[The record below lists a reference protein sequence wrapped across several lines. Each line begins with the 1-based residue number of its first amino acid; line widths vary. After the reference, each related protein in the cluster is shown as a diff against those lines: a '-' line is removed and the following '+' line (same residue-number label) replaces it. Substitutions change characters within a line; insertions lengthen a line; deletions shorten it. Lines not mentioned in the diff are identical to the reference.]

1 MKEVI
6 PTKVARGIIAN
17 ILIERSNKIDKAC
30 RELMEQDLKEN
41 NAVSEYS
48 QSIGW
53 EACALRVLADDILA
67 GEISIKEAI
76 KDILDPDEIQE
87 AKARCEEWI
96 KESQKDETE
105 R

>member
-30 RELMEQDLKEN
+30 RELKEN
-41 NAVSEYS
+41 DAVSEYS

-53 EACALRVLADDILA
+53 
-67 GEISIKEAI
+67 
-76 KDILDPDEIQE
+76 
-87 AKARCEEWI
+87 
-96 KESQKDETE
+96 
-105 R
+105 

>member
-41 NAVSEYS
+41 DAVSEYS

-53 EACALRVLADDILA
+53 
-67 GEISIKEAI
+67 
-76 KDILDPDEIQE
+76 
-87 AKARCEEWI
+87 
-96 KESQKDETE
+96 
-105 R
+105 